1 MYAHIQRSLWEII
14 LITFIGFYTGQ
25 EKTLLRKACG
35 LRVDCSGEMKEKC
48 DVKAGKAG
56 TLSLDQDTAILFPCT
71 VVALVSMVLLYF
83 FYDLPI
89 LPWETFFILFLEH
102 LEGQVD
108 TWSNDFLPFCS
119 YRSHDHTEGIEVLLL
134 NNIHLS
140 NYFKTLRTLPLLKP
154 LHWNSSTWPACV
166 NGCAQQVLRST
177 SGSEASVLMYLFYGE
192 SVRASTSGKSNFSCL
207 NFCLMSCFPYSNL

>member
-1 MYAHIQRSLWEII
+1 MIFQFCHGKL
-14 LITFIGFYTGQ
+14 FY
-25 EKTLLRKACG
+25 
-35 LRVDCSGEMKEKC
+35 S
-48 DVKAGKAG
+48 
-56 TLSLDQDTAILFPCT
+56 
-71 VVALVSMVLLYF
+71 VLG
-83 FYDLPI
+83 
-89 LPWETFFILFLEH
+89 H

-108 TWSNDFLPFCS
+108 AWSNDFLPFCS
-119 YRSHDHTEGIEVLLL
+119 YRSHDHREGIEVLLL

-192 SVRASTSGKSNFSCL
+192 SVRASTSGKSNFSCH
-207 NFCLMSCFPYSNL
+207 NFCLMSCSPYSNLQTCRVLLNFHLRPIY